1 MSTPTPPTRAQ
12 TRKPHSKSR
21 NGCVPC
27 KRRRVKCDEQGPPC
41 VNCQVRKAESQCFYI
56 GRPASA
62 TPSARSPPPATAVHA
77 DPSTGTNAKPAVPVD
92 SMASGLVATQEGAPS
107 PLRAPVQ
114 QDNNGHNLPSLRS
127 LNLSAFTYD
136 RNVDLELMRQWCTR
150 THLSA
155 VRVETDIPVWLG
167 SATDIA
173 FKHNF
178 LMDMILGLSSLQL
191 GAENEDRTVSIQ
203 YVKRALQYQD
213 AATSAARAA
222 AANASSENYDALYLF
237 SILNMTFSMVSPQL
251 SSAPSD
257 VPATPIQGVLVS
269 FQQVMIITQL
279 VRSGQGHIENS
290 PFAAKNTRT
299 PMVDDWQQASKK
311 KLSQPLCE
319 LRAMA
324 EAEIQAGNVQDARAK
339 AHRDAVDWLFRSIE
353 EEPIMCLALLAW
365 AGWSF
370 VEDIEDDNQ
379 SALMILLHWG
389 VVLNEMKL
397 AWWARFVSTRVVDD
411 ISHKLKG
418 RKGSEWDSALQWA
431 RATVG
436 LPLIS
441 MRRE

>member
-62 TPSARSPPPATAVHA
+62 TASARSPKPATAVQA
-77 DPSTGTNAKPAVPVD
+77 DQRSEINSEPPTPVNNT
-92 SMASGLVATQEGAPS
+92 ASGPTVTQAGAP
-107 PLRAPVQ
+107 LALHAPVH
-114 QDNNGHNLPSLRS
+114 QDSSGHNLPSLRS
-127 LNLSAFTYD
+127 LHLSSFTYD
-136 RNVDLELMRQWCTR
+136 RNVDLELMRQWCTK

-173 FKHNF
+173 FNHNF
-178 LMDMILGLSSLQL
+178 VMDMILALSSLQL
-191 GAENEDRTVSIQ
+191 GAEHEDRKISSH

-213 AATSAARAA
+213 AAMSAARTAA
-222 AANASSENYDALYLF
+222 SNASTENYDALYLF
-237 SILNMTFSMVSPQL
+237 SVLNMAFSMVSPQL
-251 SSAPSD
+251 SSAPND
-257 VPATPIQGVLVS
+257 VPVTSIQGVLVS

-290 PFAAKNTRT
+290 PFAAKNTLT
-299 PMVDDWQQASKK
+299 PMVDEWQQASKK
-311 KLSQPLCE
+311 KLSQPICE

-324 EAEIQAGNVQDARAK
+324 EAEIRAGNVQNARAK
-339 AHRDAVDWLFRSIE
+339 AHRDAVDWLFRSID

-370 VEDIEDDNQ
+370 VEDIEDDNE

-431 RATVG
+431 RATIG

-441 MRRE
+441 MRRD